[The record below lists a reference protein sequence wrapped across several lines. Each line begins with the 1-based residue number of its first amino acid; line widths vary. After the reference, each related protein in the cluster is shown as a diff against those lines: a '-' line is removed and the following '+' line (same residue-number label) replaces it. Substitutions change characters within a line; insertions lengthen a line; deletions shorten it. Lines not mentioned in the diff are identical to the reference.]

1 MTHEQ
6 PEQCFVV
13 MPFGIKPMNDGS
25 GRLYDFN
32 KVYRVIIQRAIKE
45 AGLEPVRADERKV
58 SDIVHADM
66 FKQLRDR
73 GVVLADLS
81 LENPNVFYELGVRH
95 VMSARGT
102 VLMCRA
108 GSELPFDVKL
118 SRVIFYDYDGQH
130 LDWEEVE
137 RVVRELQLALEEAK
151 RGTPDSPV
159 HALLERVLP
168 DAPAAARSAAAQDDV
183 TARQGE
189 ALHRFQQV
197 VADHWAREG
206 RPAGELLA
214 ECGSSIFGCRALA
227 LLALG
232 QDAHAED
239 VAAIAKRLHDLA
251 QYDLASRL
259 YAKLDATG
267 RLEVDDLLAYGSVVS
282 ELRADLAAV
291 DEGLAYMQRA
301 GGLLAPRLDEES
313 PPDVLRAAFAFSY
326 KIAGLYRWRWQL
338 SHDQADLTAAIHYS
352 EEAIERGQRLDAA
365 AEGFEIG
372 RLAATHL
379 TLLLLLRLRDD
390 DPQRVDAERHR
401 SQILALVVNG
411 RHSPVE
417 ESYARWCQ
425 AIVLA
430 DGGDANGSNNMAMHA
445 FSEDAKTMDRPGCE
459 SIGRKQY
466 LLLRRYLEHYSA
478 VLRNPSLIG
487 HISQVLQIGHR
498 VGAS

>member
-1 MTHEQ
+1 
-6 PEQCFVV
+6 
-13 MPFGIKPMNDGS
+13 
-25 GRLYDFN
+25 
-32 KVYRVIIQRAIKE
+32 
-45 AGLEPVRADERKV
+45 
-58 SDIVHADM
+58 M

-81 LENPNVFYELGVRH
+81 LENPNVFYELGARH
-95 VMSARGT
+95 VMSAKGT

-137 RVVRELQLALEEAK
+137 RVVRELQFALEEAK

-168 DAPAAARSAAAQDDV
+168 DAPLAAGSGTTQDDV

-189 ALHRFQQV
+189 ALDRFQQV
-197 VADHWAREG
+197 VADHWAQEG
-206 RPAGELLA
+206 RPAGELLT

-232 QDAHAED
+232 QDAPAED
-239 VAAIAKRLHDLA
+239 VASIAKRLHDLA

-259 YAKLDATG
+259 YEKLDGAG
-267 RLEVDDLLAYGSVVS
+267 RLGFAELLAYGSVVS
-282 ELRADLAAV
+282 ELRPDLAAA
-291 DEGLAYMQRA
+291 DEGIAYMRRA
-301 GGLLAPRLDEES
+301 ADLLAPGLEEES
-313 PPDVLRAAFAFSY
+313 PPADVLRDAFACSY
-326 KIAGLYRWRWQL
+326 KLAGLYRWRWQL
-338 SHDQADLTAAIHYS
+338 SHDDDDLAEAIRYS
-352 EEAIERGQRLDAA
+352 EEAVSVGERLDAA
-365 AEGFEIG
+365 AEDFEIG

-401 SQILALVVNG
+401 ARILALDVDG
-411 RHSPVE
+411 RHSTVE

-425 AIVLA
+425 AIALA

-445 FSEDAKTMDRPGCE
+445 FSEDAKCMDHPGCE
-459 SIGRKQY
+459 TIGRKEY
-466 LLLRRYLEHYSA
+466 VLLRRYLEHYSA

-487 HISQVLQIGHR
+487 HISQVLQIGHK
-498 VGAS
+498 VGG